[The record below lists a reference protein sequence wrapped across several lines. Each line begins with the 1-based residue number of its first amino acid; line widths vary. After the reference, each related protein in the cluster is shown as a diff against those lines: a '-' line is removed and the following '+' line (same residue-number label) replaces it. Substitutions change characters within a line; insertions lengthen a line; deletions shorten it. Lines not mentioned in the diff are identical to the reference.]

1 MFLSSASSCVY
12 FDTIT
17 ACWRKQCACVHLCKS
32 ACVRARERVQE
43 REKEKIVRERLQVRV
58 TYLCSCW
65 SKSWQRRAR
74 KESKKGER
82 NYSSELKFS
91 RCEKSEKRAQTTR
104 LGCSWS
110 RSHRFDS
117 CHLNFY
123 FAAYSK
129 WKRNLVG
136 QKVFQKFQSLHVWEQ
151 KCSRL
156 IATCLTGSLGCF
168 FGCEVMGSNP
178 STQTNDLLRG
188 NFPV

>member
-58 TYLCSCW
+58 TYLCTCW

-82 NYSSELKFS
+82 NYSSELIFS
-91 RCEKSEKRAQTTR
+91 RCEKSEKPGSDDSAGLLVISKSPVRF
-104 LGCSWS
+104 LPFEFLLCSIFKMKKEPS
-110 RSHRFDS
+110 GTKSIS
-117 CHLNFY
+117 KISI
-123 FAAYSK
+123 AACMWTK
-129 WKRNLVG
+129 M
-136 QKVFQKFQSLHVWEQ
+136 
-151 KCSRL
+151 RL

-168 FGCEVMGSNP
+168 SECEVMGSNP

-188 NFPV
+188 SFPV